1 MFSSLFPNT
10 PADPLFLHHV
20 LFKQPRERFVFK
32 MRSEPTSQAR
42 NGIVPTAPALK
53 PPHSIALLCHPHG
66 DVLLIA
72 YHWHPLPAA
81 ALGSRPWFAGQEES
95 CWCKSKAASLS
106 QWGRA
111 KFTRKSWSCISGSK
125 RHIFLTDVCSQL
137 LAITRR
143 RQKSWQSK
151 AAIANLP
158 WLMQA

>member
-32 MRSEPTSQAR
+32 MRSEPTSRAR

-125 RHIFLTDVCSQL
+125 RHIFQL
-137 LAITRR
+137 MFVHSSLPSPEEG
-143 RQKSWQSK
+143 KNPGK
-151 AAIANLP
+151 ARLQ
-158 WLMQA
+158 LQTCHG